1 MPHNDNLNGRL
12 RLAIAQ
18 IAPIPGD
25 IAGNL
30 AKARA
35 ARDDA
40 ARAGAQLVVFPTGF
54 LAGSPHPDIPLGG
67 ACVSACMDAV
77 DQLAADTGDGGPG
90 LVIGSPRRSDD
101 GLYDSVAVLDAG
113 RILTWRDRVDL
124 PHTRSFEAPPAYRAG
139 PMPGPVAFRGLRLGI
154 PIGDDLWGDLD
165 VCETLAESGAEMLLA
180 PSAMPFCRDGIDRRH
195 QAVLRQ
201 VIETDLPLVFVN
213 GVGGQGDGVMDGGA
227 FAFRADRTLALQCP
241 QFEVGL
247 FLSDWH
253 RTEAGWHCETRE
265 VVDLPGPEESVWRAC
280 VSAIRAHAEAE
291 GAETVALAL
300 HGDADTAIVAAMA
313 VDAMG
318 PSRVQGLL
326 TPDADSD
333 AADTDAVTAGAAA
346 LGIACHVAP
355 VGPVFTAM
363 AAGDELSGVA
373 ASRAARAQ
381 MRGAL
386 LVALAERTGAA
397 VLGATSRTAL
407 RLGNGEADGVLAAGL
422 NPIADLSRSDLADL
436 AQWRRGHRPSDS
448 LCADAMPIPEWPVA
462 APPGTPTDDAGAQ
475 DAETVVERLAACDG
489 DVDAV
494 AAAGFDRAMVQ
505 ATAARLIRT
514 ALRQPPTTP
523 GLRLDTRASRP
534 RTGRI

>member
-1 MPHNDNLNGRL
+1 MPQDDNLNGRL
-12 RLAIAQ
+12 RLAMAQ

-35 ARDDA
+35 ARDEA
-40 ARAGAQLVVFPTGF
+40 ARAGAQLVVFPAGF
-54 LAGSPHPDIPLGG
+54 LAGSPHPGIPLG
-67 ACVSACMDAV
+67 ATVVSACMDAV

-90 LVIGSPRRSDD
+90 LVIGSPRRSDN

-124 PHTRSFEAPPAYRAG
+124 PHARSFEAPPAYQAG

-180 PSAMPFCRDGIDRRH
+180 PSAMPFRRDGIDRRH

-213 GVGGQGDGVMDGGA
+213 AVGGQGDGVMDGGA
-227 FAFRADRTLALQCP
+227 FAFQADRTLALQCP
-241 QFEVGL
+241 QFEAGL
-247 FLSDWH
+247 FVSDWQ
-253 RTEAGWHCETRE
+253 RTEAGWRCETRE

-280 VSAIRAHAEAE
+280 VCAIRAHAEAQD
-291 GAETVALAL
+291 AETVALAL
-300 HGDADTAIVAAMA
+300 HGDSQTAIVAAMA
-313 VDAMG
+313 VDALG

-326 TPDADSD
+326 APGADAA
-333 AADTDAVTAGAAA
+333 AADTDAVMTGAAA
-346 LGIACHVAP
+346 LGIACHAVPFAP
-355 VGPVFTAM
+355 VLAAM
-363 AAGDELSGVA
+363 AAGDGVSDIP

-381 MRGAL
+381 IRGAL
-386 LVALAERTGAA
+386 LVAMAERTGAA
-397 VLGATSRTAL
+397 LLGATSRTAL
-407 RLGNGEADGVLAAGL
+407 RLGTGEAYGVLAAGL

-436 AQWRRGHRPSDS
+436 AQWRRGHRPADS
-448 LCADAMPIPEWPVA
+448 LGADAMAIPDWPVA
-462 APPGTPTDDAGAQ
+462 APLGTSTDDTGAH
-475 DAETVVERLAACDG
+475 DAEMVAERLAACGG

-494 AAAGFDRAMVQ
+494 VAAGFDRAMVQ
-505 ATAARLIRT
+505 AIAARLIRT
-514 ALRQPPTTP
+514 ALRRPPTTP
-523 GLRLDTRASRP
+523 GLRLDT
-534 RTGRI
+534 

>member
-1 MPHNDNLNGRL
+1 MPHDDNLNGRL

-18 IAPIPGD
+18 IAAIPGD

-35 ARDDA
+35 ARDEA
-40 ARAGAQLVVFPTGF
+40 ARAGAQLIVFPASF
-54 LAGSPHPDIPLGG
+54 LAGSPHPAIPL
-67 ACVSACMDAV
+67 AAAFVSACMDAV

-101 GLYDSVAVLDAG
+101 GVYDSVAVLDAG

-124 PHTRSFEAPPAYRAG
+124 PHVRSFEAPPAYRAG

-180 PSAMPFCRDGIDRRH
+180 PSAVPFRRDGIDRRH

-213 GVGGQGDGVMDGGA
+213 GIGGTGDGVMDGGG
-227 FAFRADRTLALQCP
+227 FAFQADRTLALQGP
-241 QFEVGL
+241 QFAAGL
-247 FLSDWH
+247 FLSDWQ
-253 RTEAGWHCETRE
+253 RTEAGWRCETRE
-265 VVDLPGPEESVWRAC
+265 VVDLPGPEEAIWCAC
-280 VSAIRAHAEAE
+280 VSAIRAHAEVQ
-291 GAETVALAL
+291 GAETVALGL

-326 TPDADSD
+326 TPDPDSE
-333 AADTDAVTAGAAA
+333 AADTDAVMAGAAA

-355 VGPVFTAM
+355 MGSVFTALDT
-363 AAGDELSGVA
+363 GDHVSGVA

-397 VLGATSRTAL
+397 VLGAASRTAL
-407 RLGNGEADGVLAAGL
+407 RLGNGEADGVWAAGL

-436 AQWRRGHRPSDS
+436 AQWRRGHRPTDGFG
-448 LCADAMPIPEWPVA
+448 ADAMPIPEWPVA
-462 APPGTPTDDAGAQ
+462 NPSGMSTDDTGAQ
-475 DAETVVERLAACDG
+475 DAEMVAERLAACGG

-494 AAAGFDRAMVQ
+494 AAAGFDRATVQ
-505 ATAARLIRT
+505 AIAAKLIRT
-514 ALRQPPTTP
+514 ALLRPPTTP
-523 GLRLDTRASRP
+523 GLRLDTGDTQP
-534 RTGRI
+534 RTRRI

>member
-1 MPHNDNLNGRL
+1 MPHDDNLNGRL
-12 RLAIAQ
+12 RLAMAQ

-35 ARDDA
+35 ARGEA
-40 ARAGAQLVVFPTGF
+40 ARAGAQLVVFPAGF
-54 LAGSPHPDIPLGG
+54 LAGSPHPDILLG
-67 ACVSACMDAV
+67 AAFVSACMDAV

-90 LVIGSPRRSDD
+90 LVIGCPRRSDD
-101 GLYDSVAVLDAG
+101 GVYDSVAVLDAG

-124 PHTRSFEAPPAYRAG
+124 PHARSFEAPPAYRAG

-154 PIGDDLWGDLD
+154 PIGDDVWGDLD

-180 PSAMPFCRDGIDRRH
+180 PSARPFRRDGIDRRH

-201 VIETDLPLVFVN
+201 VIETDLPLVFIN
-213 GVGGQGDGVMDGGA
+213 GVGGQGDGVMDGGG
-227 FAFRADRTLALQCP
+227 FVFQADRTLALQCP
-241 QFEVGL
+241 QFEAGL
-247 FLSDWH
+247 FLSDWQ
-253 RTEAGWHCETRE
+253 RTEAGWRCETRE
-265 VVDLPGPEESVWRAC
+265 VVDLPGPEEAIWRAC
-280 VSAIRAHAEAE
+280 VCAIRAHAEAQ

-300 HGDADTAIVAAMA
+300 HGDAETAIVAAMA
-313 VDAMG
+313 VDALG

-333 AADTDAVTAGAAA
+333 AADTDAVRTGAAA
-346 LGIACHVAP
+346 LGIACHAVP
-355 VGPVFTAM
+355 MGPVFTAM

-397 VLGATSRTAL
+397 VLGAASRTAL

-436 AQWRRGHRPSDS
+436 AQWRRGDRP
-448 LCADAMPIPEWPVA
+448 ADCLGADRMPIPEWPVA

-475 DAETVVERLAACDG
+475 DAEMVVERLAACGG

-494 AAAGFDRAMVQ
+494 VAAGFDRAMVQ
-505 ATAARLIRT
+505 AIVQKLIRT

-523 GLRLDTRASRP
+523 GLRLDTRAARP
-534 RTGRI
+534 RTRRI

>member
-1 MPHNDNLNGRL
+1 MPHDDNLNGRL

-18 IAPIPGD
+18 IAPFPGD
-25 IAGNL
+25 ITGNL

-40 ARAGAQLVVFPTGF
+40 ARAGAHLVVFPAGF
-54 LAGSPHPDIPLGG
+54 LAGSPHPDIPLDAGL
-67 ACVSACMDAV
+67 VSACMDAV

-90 LVIGSPRRSDD
+90 LAIGSPRRSDD
-101 GLYDSVAVLDAG
+101 GVYDSVAVLDAG

-124 PHTRSFEAPPAYRAG
+124 PLARGFEAPPAYRAG

-180 PSAMPFCRDGIDRRH
+180 PSAMPFRRDGIDRRH

-201 VIETDLPLVFVN
+201 VIETDLPLVFIN
-213 GVGGQGDGVMDGGA
+213 GVGGQGDGVMDGGG
-227 FAFRADRTLALQCP
+227 FAFQVDRTLALQCP
-241 QFEVGL
+241 QFEAGL
-247 FLSDWH
+247 FLSDWQ
-253 RTEAGWHCETRE
+253 RTEAGWRCETRD
-265 VVDLPGPEESVWRAC
+265 VVDLPGPEEAIWRAC

-291 GAETVALAL
+291 GAVTVTLTL

-313 VDAMG
+313 VDAMA

-326 TPDADSD
+326 TPDAVSD
-333 AADTDAVTAGAAA
+333 AAATDAVRTAAAA
-346 LGIACHVAP
+346 LGIACHAVPFAP
-355 VGPVFTAM
+355 VLAAI
-363 AAGDELSGVA
+363 AAGDGVSDIP

-381 MRGAL
+381 IRGAL
-386 LVALAERTGAA
+386 LVAMAERTGAA
-397 VLGATSRTAL
+397 LLGATSRTAL

-422 NPIADLSRSDLADL
+422 NPIADLSRIDLADL
-436 AQWRRGHRPSDS
+436 ARWRRGHRP
-448 LCADAMPIPEWPVA
+448 ADCFGADRMAIPEWPVA
-462 APPGTPTDDAGAQ
+462 APLGTSTDDTGAQ
-475 DAETVVERLAACDG
+475 DAEMVAERLAACDG

-494 AAAGFDRAMVQ
+494 VAAGFDRAMVQ
-505 ATAARLIRT
+505 AITQKLIRT
-514 ALRQPPTTP
+514 VLRQPPNTP
-523 GLRLDTRASRP
+523 GLRLDTRATRL

>member
-1 MPHNDNLNGRL
+1 MPHDDNLNGRL

-18 IAPIPGD
+18 IAPISGD

-35 ARDDA
+35 ARGEA
-40 ARAGAQLVVFPTGF
+40 ARAGAHLVVFPAGF
-54 LAGSPHPDIPLGG
+54 LAGCLHPDIPLG
-67 ACVSACMDAV
+67 AAFVSACMDAV

-90 LVIGSPRRSDD
+90 FVIGCPRRTDD
-101 GLYDSVAVLDAG
+101 GVYDSVAVLDAG

-124 PHTRSFEAPPAYRAG
+124 PLARGFEAPPAYRAG

-154 PIGDDLWGDLD
+154 PIGDDVWGDLD
-165 VCETLAESGAEMLLA
+165 VCETLAESGAEILLA
-180 PSAMPFCRDGIDRRH
+180 PSAMPFRRDGIDRRH

-241 QFEVGL
+241 QFAAGL
-247 FLSDWH
+247 FLSDWQ
-253 RTEAGWHCETRE
+253 RTEAGWRCETRD
-265 VVDLPGPEESVWRAC
+265 VIDLPGPEEAIWCAC
-280 VSAIRAHAEAE
+280 VSAIRAHAEAQ

-300 HGDADTAIVAAMA
+300 HGDADAAIVAAMA
-313 VDAMG
+313 VDALG
-318 PSRVQGLL
+318 PSRVQCLI
-326 TPDADSD
+326 TPDTDSD
-333 AADTDAVTAGAAA
+333 ATDTDAVRTDVAA
-346 LGIACHVAP
+346 LGIACHVVP
-355 VGPVFTAM
+355 MGPVFTAM

-386 LVALAERTGAA
+386 LVAMAERTGAA
-397 VLGATSRTAL
+397 LLGATSRTVL
-407 RLGNGEADGVLAAGL
+407 RLGTGEAEGVLAAGL

-436 AQWRRGHRPSDS
+436 ARWRRGHRP
-448 LCADAMPIPEWPVA
+448 ADCLGADRMPIPEWPVVG
-462 APPGTPTDDAGAQ
+462 PPGTSTDDAGAQ
-475 DAETVVERLAACDG
+475 DADTVVERLAACDG

-494 AAAGFDRAMVQ
+494 VATGFDRAMVQ
-505 ATAARLIRT
+505 AISERLIRT
-514 ALRQPPTTP
+514 ALRRPPTTP
-523 GLRLDTRASRP
+523 GLRLDT
-534 RTGRI
+534 